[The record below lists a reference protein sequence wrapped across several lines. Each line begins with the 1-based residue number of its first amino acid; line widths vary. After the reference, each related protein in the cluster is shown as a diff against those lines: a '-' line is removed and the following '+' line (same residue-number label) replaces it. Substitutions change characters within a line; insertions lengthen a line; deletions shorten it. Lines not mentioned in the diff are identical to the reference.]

1 MYGRRHGSPNQLKD
15 KAWIESAQGTVPP
28 LFFNTPGRGSTSV
41 VAQEFK
47 YFVFCGEILSC
58 DAAIRQPTLTKP
70 PNSKLTIGSKMS
82 AKTTPNSPSENDKD
96 GKKGR
101 KKKQQGDGMRETVE
115 SIAIAFVL
123 AFLFKTF
130 QAEAYVIPT
139 GSMAPTLFGRHKE
152 IKCDGCGFEFALGAS
167 SEINQESG
175 RLEDRIQRV
184 YCGNC
189 GKENY
194 ARDAAVFNGDRILVN
209 KQFSDYQRFD
219 VVVFKN
225 PEQSH
230 VNYIKR
236 LVGLPNETIRIRMGD
251 IWAKTDGSNNWKVQ
265 RKENPYVQKD
275 IQLTVYDDRYPA
287 RPLIELGWPERWEPS
302 IAAGT
307 LGSVGGWAPTQDGWQ
322 PNRHDRTYQ
331 CDANDELQWLR
342 YRHFQPNESTWPVG
356 FIITGFVIE
365 DQVLTVETRFLS
377 APDRLSEFS
386 YQWYRDDSPIDDAT
400 SRTYTL
406 DNADVGTAIS
416 VYVTYADDK
425 DPVLIGRT
433 SLVKSLQKTP
443 VPKYVYPDLPVPEAS
458 LVADFC
464 TFNAYYP
471 AFKGGVYWVGDLTLN
486 ATVDVSEVTDTAEL
500 ILELVE
506 GPETFQCV
514 INISSGK
521 ATLHSLRSAA
531 RGDRVVIATGET
543 DVVGSGAYEIC
554 FANVDDRLCLWVDGD
569 LVQFDASTSRHSSDV
584 PQPTQADLAPC
595 GIALRNAEATISELL
610 LQRDIYYR
618 NDIVTFDPEDGM
630 SVEPT
635 YGNNVHQDEV
645 QRPDDLQAQLTNPK
659 GWARTYQERSEA
671 QLAKYGRYGEY
682 RLDEGEYLMFG
693 DNSSM
698 SKDSRLFDFQ
708 SRPMNGVFSH
718 RYAVREQDLI
728 GKALYIF
735 WPHGVPFL
743 NDGEGIAVRYH
754 SGRDS
759 KDPGEYPSVRLPFY
773 PNLQRMKKI
782 R

>member
-1 MYGRRHGSPNQLKD
+1 
-15 KAWIESAQGTVPP
+15 
-28 LFFNTPGRGSTSV
+28 
-41 VAQEFK
+41 
-47 YFVFCGEILSC
+47 
-58 DAAIRQPTLTKP
+58 
-70 PNSKLTIGSKMS
+70 MS
-82 AKTTPNSPSENDKD
+82 AKTTPDSLSENDRD
-96 GKKGR
+96 GKKRR
-101 KKKQQGDGMRETVE
+101 KKKQQGDGVRETVE

-152 IKCDGCGFEFALGAS
+152 ITCDGCGFEFALGAS
-167 SEINQESG
+167 SEIDQESG
-175 RLEDRIQRV
+175 RLEDRIQQV

-209 KQFSDYQRFD
+209 KQFSDYRRFD

-236 LVGLPNETIRIRMGD
+236 LVGLPNETIRIRKGD
-251 IWAKTDGSNNWKVQ
+251 IWAQTEGSTNWKIQ

-287 RPLIELGWPERWEPS
+287 TPLIKLGWPERWEPS
-302 IAAGT
+302 TAADT
-307 LGSVGGWAPTQDGWQ
+307 LGSVGGWAPVQNDWQ
-322 PNRHDRTYQ
+322 PNRLERTYQ
-331 CDANDELQWLR
+331 CAANDEPQWLR
-342 YRHFQPNESTWPVG
+342 YRHFQPNESTWPD
-356 FIITGFVIE
+356 E
-365 DQVLTVETRFLS
+365 QQAARE
-377 APDRLSEFS
+377 
-386 YQWYRDDSPIDDAT
+386 
-400 SRTYTL
+400 
-406 DNADVGTAIS
+406 
-416 VYVTYADDK
+416 
-425 DPVLIGRT
+425 
-433 SLVKSLQKTP
+433 
-443 VPKYVYPDLPVPEAS
+443 LPVPEAS
-458 LVADFC
+458 LIGDFC

-471 AFKGGVYWVGDLTLN
+471 AFPGSVYWVGDLTLN
-486 ATVDVSEVTDTAEL
+486 ANVSVSEVTEGAEL

-531 RGDRVVIATGET
+531 RGDRVTIATGET
-543 DVVGSGAYEIC
+543 DAVGSGSYDVC
-554 FANVDDRLCLWVDGD
+554 FANVDDRLCLWIDGD
-569 LVQFDASTSRHSSDV
+569 LVQFDASTSRDSSDK

-595 GIALRNAEATISELL
+595 GIALRNATATISELL

-618 NDIVTFDPEDGM
+618 NDIVTFDQEDGM

-635 YGNNVHQDEV
+635 YGNNVQQDEV
-645 QRPDDLQAQLTNPK
+645 QRPYDLQAQLTNPE
-659 GWARTYQERSEA
+659 GWARTYEEKSEA

-682 RLDEGEYLMFG
+682 KLDEGEYLMFG

-728 GKALYIF
+728 GKAVYIF

-743 NDGEGIAVRYH
+743 NDGEGIPVRYH
-754 SGRDS
+754 SGRDTA
-759 KDPGEYPSVRLPFY
+759 DPGEYPSVRVPFY